1 MWYRHK
7 DTQADQRNRI
17 EDAVINP
24 HRCGEKIFNRG
35 PRPLNAERTLSPTNC
50 VLRKLDIHM
59 QENEFRPLGYIIYK
73 N

>member
-35 PRPLNAERTLSPTNC
+35 AKTTQCGKDTFANKLC
-50 VLRKLDIHM
+50 VEKT
-59 QENEFRPLGYIIYK
+59 GYPHAGE
-73 N
+73 